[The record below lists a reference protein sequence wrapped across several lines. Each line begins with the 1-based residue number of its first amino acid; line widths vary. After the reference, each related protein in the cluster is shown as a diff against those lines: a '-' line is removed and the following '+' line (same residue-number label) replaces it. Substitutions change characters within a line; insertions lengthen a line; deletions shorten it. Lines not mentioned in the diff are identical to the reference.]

1 MSLFSPLALPSG
13 AIIRNR
19 IAKAAMEENMADA
32 DHAPSAALLQLY
44 QRWADGGAGLI
55 ITGNVMVDG
64 RAMTGPGG
72 VVLEDDRHLDRFIA
86 WAETARSRGAQMWMQ
101 INHPGRQMPAA
112 LRQPALAPSA
122 VALEMGALSRQFA
135 PPRAMTEADI
145 EEVIARFIRSAELA
159 ERAGFSGVQIHAAH
173 GYLLSQF
180 LSPLTNLRTDAYGG
194 TAGKRRRFLLEIV
207 RAVRAATRPGFA
219 VAVKL
224 NSADFQ
230 RGGFSE
236 DESMQ
241 VVEALGV
248 EQIDLLEISGGTYE
262 AAAMFDEPKDAR
274 TRGREA
280 FFLDYA
286 DILQR
291 IGGGLVILLG
301 FAFIG
306 QVTFLQRTIKPSWQ
320 PRMGLV
326 GAPLLGVVFALG
338 WTPCIG
344 PTMVAVFNLAGFDP
358 VRAIVLASVFCLGL
372 GIPFVLVALGFGWV
386 SSSMAWAKRHVRAI
400 NIVGGVLLI
409 VVGVLLVTGL
419 WNLMLS
425 EFMAVIYGFQPAI

>member
-1 MSLFSPLALPSG
+1 MGETVIDGSLWLAVPLAL
-13 AIIRNR
+13 A
-19 IAKAAMEENMADA
+19 
-32 DHAPSAALLQLY
+32 
-44 QRWADGGAGLI
+44 AGL
-55 ITGNVMVDG
+55 V
-64 RAMTGPGG
+64 
-72 VVLEDDRHLDRFIA
+72 
-86 WAETARSRGAQMWMQ
+86 S
-101 INHPGRQMPAA
+101 
-112 LRQPALAPSA
+112 
-122 VALEMGALSRQFA
+122 
-135 PPRAMTEADI
+135 
-145 EEVIARFIRSAELA
+145 
-159 ERAGFSGVQIHAAH
+159 
-173 GYLLSQF
+173 F
-180 LSPLTNLRTDAYGG
+180 LSPCVLPLVPGYLGYVSGVA
-194 TAGKRRRFLLEIV
+194 AGAEKTRSRMVIGSLLFVLGFSVVFVTINFL
-207 RAVRAATRPGFA
+207 GA
-219 VAVKL
+219 VA
-224 NSADFQ
+224 
-230 RGGFSE
+230 
-236 DESMQ
+236 
-241 VVEALGV
+241 
-248 EQIDLLEISGGTYE
+248 
-262 AAAMFDEPKDAR
+262 AR
-274 TRGREA
+274 

-386 SSSMAWAKRHVRAI
+386 STSMAWAKRHVRAI

-409 VVGVLLVTGL
+409 VVGLLLVTGL